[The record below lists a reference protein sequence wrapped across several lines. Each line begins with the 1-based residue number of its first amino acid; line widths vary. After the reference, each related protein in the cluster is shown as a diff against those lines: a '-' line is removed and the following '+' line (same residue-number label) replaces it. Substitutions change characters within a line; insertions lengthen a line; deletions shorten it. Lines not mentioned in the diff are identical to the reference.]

1 MHATKPPQLTLIVIL
16 LQLFKCIQAR
26 DSDAVLVGTQPFIVY
41 DNHNHITVSITN
53 IAASWQLQDN
63 VTKVR

>member
-1 MHATKPPQLTLIVIL
+1 MHTTKLPQLTLIVIL

-41 DNHNHITVSITN
+41 DNHNHIKMSVTDIE
-53 IAASWQLQDN
+53 ASWKLQNN
-63 VTKVR
+63 VTKVH